1 MLKIL
6 IVDDEIILRKG
17 LSKSISKVKD
27 FVVAGEAGD
36 GLQALKLIE
45 EVEPD
50 VVITDI
56 RMPNMDGKEL
66 VQVLSEKYPEL
77 KKVVISGFED
87 FTYVRHTMKN
97 GAVDYLLKPV
107 EDDKLYALL
116 KEIQESIRMDK
127 KKKDEFIDHNIK
139 LNESFPILK
148 DRFLH
153 GVLTAGQPYESSED
167 IARKLN
173 YYGINFTPEDRFTL
187 LFISIDNYKLFSSK
201 YGEEEGKIKYYIIR
215 NISEEIVEA
224 KAGFFSC
231 QLEFGLA
238 VFINTCDRQLIN
250 EITGSIR
257 FNLDRHAQISFTIAV
272 SSVPGGIFDLNSLY
286 CSVCKAMEHRYYYNI
301 NINTVIEQ
309 NSVRPFQNW
318 DAEGEA
324 VKIELENSIERV
336 IEQPDATGIRK
347 VFSDAFHKI
356 RQKNFVPQDVNQMFK
371 DIFLKMKFKFDD
383 FKRAVE
389 LLDTSGYSYVQQ
401 LEMLD
406 TADEIEKLSVNVYTE
421 LTKQIL
427 YLRSRKDKKIVE
439 VVKDYVAKHYSEDIT
454 LAKITGLVYVNG
466 NYFSEM
472 FKTCTGENF
481 IDYLTRVRIDR
492 AKTLLKDVAVKTYE
506 VGMLV
511 GYADPNYFSK
521 VFKKVVGITPS
532 QYRNIVL

>member
-17 LSKSISKVKD
+17 LSKSISKNVD

-66 VQVLSEKYPEL
+66 VQVLSEKYPGL
-77 KKVVISGFED
+77 KKIVISGFED

-116 KEIQESIRMDK
+116 KEIQESVRIDK
-127 KKKDEFIDHNIK
+127 KKKDELIDHNIK

-153 GVLTAGQPYESSED
+153 DVLTAGQPYESSED
-167 IARKLN
+167 IAKKLN
-173 YYGINFTPEDRFTL
+173 YYGINFTPGDRFTL
-187 LFISIDNYKLFSSK
+187 LLISIDNYKLFSSIH
-201 YGEEEGKIKYYIIR
+201 GEEEGKIKYYIIR

-231 QLEFGLA
+231 QLELGLA

-257 FNLDRHAQISFTIAV
+257 FNLDRHAQISFTMAISNA
-272 SSVPGGIFDLNSLY
+272 SGGLLDLNSLY
-286 CSVCKAMEHRYYYNI
+286 SGVCKIMEHRYYHNMS
-301 NINTVIEQ
+301 TAIEEK
-309 NSVRPFQNW
+309 SIRPFQSWNT
-318 DAEGEA
+318 EGES

-347 VFSDAFHKI
+347 IFSDAFYKI
-356 RQKNFVPQDVNQMFK
+356 RQKYFVPQDVNQTLN

-389 LLDTSGYSYVQQ
+389 SLNSNGHNYIQE

-406 TADEIEKLSVNVYTE
+406 TADEIEKLSANAYTE
-421 LTKQIL
+421 LIKQIL

-439 VVKDYVAKHYSEDIT
+439 VVKDYVAKHYGEDIT
-454 LAKITGLVYVNG
+454 LAKITELVYVNG

-472 FKTCTGENF
+472 FKTNTGENF

-492 AKTLLKDVAVKTYE
+492 AKILLKDVAVKTYE